1 MKLLFFRSEFNVYKL
16 YRWWRKRLVRTLV
29 LVQLIFWST
38 KFIQKIFQILRHPKN
53 SRDFLIYPKQSQKPT
68 AINHCFNCYHGRM
81 ALILELWD
89 RDLRHLFPASCFACA
104 WRIRWVGWW
113 CHYFKELRW
122 WKFHFP
128 GMTWTFLPRLLF
140 NYKINLFN
148 AADYDLDEHE
158 KLLRENLRHTVPGTE
173 VIPRKNSWVNFLNLE
188 SGAEKLQSPIFLF
201 KTCFAKSMDYR
212 KADLFLNSKQHVAK
226 TQNGI
231 FKGCALTKITLIN
244 LRKISN
250 ASFPIT
256 FFRRWRSSRTFL
268 QQMYIFGMMQH
279 VWKVYKNWT

>member
-1 MKLLFFRSEFNVYKL
+1 MKLIQAFNWKKNSLWPNVQCFYRDFSFGHMKLPFFRSEFNVYKL
-16 YRWWRKRLVRTLV
+16 YRWWRKRLVRTSI

-38 KFIQKIFQILRHPKN
+38 KFIQKIFQILRHPN
-53 SRDFLIYPKQSQKPT
+53 NRRDFLIYPKQSQKLT
-68 AINHCFNCYHGRM
+68 ALNHGRM

-104 WRIRWVGWW
+104 WRIRWVGRL

-173 VIPRKNSWVNFLNLE
+173 VIPRKNSRVNFLNLE
-188 SGAEKLQSPIFLF
+188 SGTEKRQRPIFLF

-212 KADLFLNSKQHVAK
+212 KAVFFLNSKQHVAK

-231 FKGCALTKITLIN
+231 
-244 LRKISN
+244 
-250 ASFPIT
+250 
-256 FFRRWRSSRTFL
+256 
-268 QQMYIFGMMQH
+268 
-279 VWKVYKNWT
+279 

>member
-1 MKLLFFRSEFNVYKL
+1 MFDVFSGIFFWSHEVAVFSFRIQCVQTVQVMKKAAGPHSDFGAA
-16 YRWWRKRLVRTLV
+16 
-29 LVQLIFWST
+29 IFWST

-53 SRDFLIYPKQSQKPT
+53 RRDFLIYPKQSQTPT
-68 AINHCFNCYHGRM
+68 AINHCFNCYHDRM

-113 CHYFKELRW
+113 CHYFKELQK

-173 VIPRKNSWVNFLNLE
+173 VIPRKNSWVNVFEFGIWNRKTSMSNIFVQNMLCEIN
-188 SGAEKLQSPIFLF
+188 GLQKNIFF
-201 KTCFAKSMDYR
+201 FWI
-212 KADLFLNSKQHVAK
+212 Q
-226 TQNGI
+226 
-231 FKGCALTKITLIN
+231 
-244 LRKISN
+244 SN
-250 ASFPIT
+250 
-256 FFRRWRSSRTFL
+256 
-268 QQMYIFGMMQH
+268 M
-279 VWKVYKNWT
+279 